1 MSGSYWKVGDKINIG
16 QTDIEISCEGGKEY
30 KENQVIGIYI
40 PPSVKFFSGK
50 DSVLQFDLKLASNE
64 TTKLCLD
71 GVIGA
76 HSLFSRVACYAGNR
90 QELLEEL
97 TEYPS
102 FVNIKYSYDT
112 SDALRN
118 KRAMTEGCGTWNPTL
133 AGSLG
138 TNKSIQSE
146 VKYSPFFEN
155 KNKGK
160 DATTT
165 IDAASEFITA
175 RITMPLHMGCWANST
190 KAFPNLLT
198 NGLFLELTCAP
209 NRSVVKVLDQTTLNR
224 KLSFAP
230 VFGSFDGNA
239 SDWGNASNTD
249 NFYTSNDNGQFDPSC
264 SPFQVGETI
273 GIYDRQA
280 GTEIAMG
287 AALTITSIESGNTG
301 NKQSIKYNF
310 SNSTSPDTATLT
322 AGSRRYVLFSKSR
335 TAAFAPSYTISNP
348 KMVVRSLDMG
358 DQYTKGML
366 SKMKQGGMIMF
377 DLPSIACSLQSVG
390 ANEVQAT
397 IPIVCEHAKA
407 RSLICMPTDSKPYS
421 ALESAD
427 SDQTYLINST
437 EPNALATDKGK
448 DNRSQQSGYSGIGDN
463 LTSYTFMID
472 QKQTPSRRV
481 ETSKTTSTGAGIDQ
495 NHLVELEKSLQQSHG
510 CVPRSF
516 VNYQHNFLIGRALTL
531 DSNTIYDGR
540 NKDLRLNLRYED
552 AISAGRTARKE
563 KLWKIFISHIKT
575 IMIKGDSIMV
585 EN

>member
-30 KENQVIGIYI
+30 KENQTIGIYI

-50 DSVLQFDLKLASNE
+50 DSVLQFDLKLATNE
-64 TTKLCLD
+64 LSKVCLD

-90 QELLEEL
+90 SQLLEEL

-102 FVNIKYSYDT
+102 FVNVKYSYDT

-118 KRAMTEGCGTWNPTL
+118 KRAMTEGCGTWSPQSQGTM
-133 AGSLG
+133 G
-138 TNKSIQSE
+138 TNKSIQSDTIF
-146 VKYSPFFEN
+146 SPFFEN

-160 DATTT
+160 APTET
-165 IDAASEFITA
+165 IDAACEFLTA

-198 NGLFLELTCAP
+198 NGLYLELTCAQ
-209 NRSVVKVLDQTTLNR
+209 NRSVIKVLDQTTIYR
-224 KLSFAP
+224 KLSYAP
-230 VFGSFDGNA
+230 VFESTNGNA
-239 SDWGNASNTD
+239 DEWNSGSNLD
-249 NFYTSNDNGQFDPSC
+249 HLYTSNDNGQLHPES

-273 GIYDRQA
+273 GLWDRQNNA
-280 GTEIAMG
+280 EATFSG
-287 AALTITSIESGNTG
+287 ALVISSIEAGDAS

-310 SNSTSPDTATLT
+310 ATARQPTATLA
-322 AGSRRYVLFSKSR
+322 AGGKRYVLYSKTR

-348 KMVVRSLDMG
+348 KMVVRALDMG
-358 DQYTKGML
+358 DQYTSGML

-407 RSLICMPTDSKPYS
+407 RSVICMGTDSKPYS
-421 ALESAD
+421 AKDSAD
-427 SDQTYLINST
+427 SANTFLINDT
-437 EPNALATDKGK
+437 EPNALSATEGK
-448 DNRSQQSGYSGIGDN
+448 RNYSQQSGYSGIGDN
-463 LTSYTFMID
+463 LTSYSFIID

-481 ETSKTTSTGAGIDQ
+481 DTSKTTSTGAGIDQ
-495 NHLVELEKSLQQSHG
+495 NHLIELEKSLQQSHG

-516 VNYQHNFLIGRALTL
+516 VNYQNNFLIGRALTL

-540 NKDLRLNLRYED
+540 NKDMRLNLRYED
-552 AISAGRTARKE
+552 ALSTGRAARKE